1 MMWTRNMFMVCCFY
15 FDKYNSYEINL
26 GADNNGADNECV
38 HGMLF
43 LF

>member
-1 MMWTRNMFMVCCFY
+1 MLTMNVFMVCCFY

-26 GADNNGADNECV
+26 GTNNSDVDKEHV
-38 HGMLF
+38 HDMLF